1 MMNLIEAI
9 MIKAFNVWRA
19 AIIFV
24 LNVVLA
30 ILVLVMVG
38 IESIVLV
45 IEGDF
50 DGVAEEC
57 ETVIKV
63 IKGMFVKCREEEEE
77 DTPE

>member
-1 MMNLIEAI
+1 MMDLIEA
-9 MIKAFNVWRA
+9 MMVKAFNVWRA

-24 LNVVLA
+24 LHVVLA

-63 IKGMFVKCREEEEE
+63 VKGMFVKCREEEE